1 MKVLALP
8 EIRQRL
14 IDGGSE
20 VIGNSPEAAD
30 RFLQTETARWGAVV
44 RAAKISAE

>member
-1 MKVLALP
+1 MRFP

-14 IDGGSE
+14 VDGGSE

-30 RFLQTETARWGAVV
+30 KFLHSEIARWGAVV
-44 RAAKISAE
+44 KAANIRAD